1 LDSTATRVRF
11 GAFVFD
17 RETRQL
23 RRGDSPQR
31 LKPQAFD
38 LLDLLIA
45 RAGPPRSR
53 SGRSATASG
62 RDTFVAESTLSSLA
76 AQVRRAL
83 GRDGAKAVRTVHG
96 FGYAFEAE
104 ATEDK
109 AGRGRFSIAAH
120 LTWNRRT
127 IVLVGGENVIGRDAD
142 VEVRIEAP
150 GVSRRHAR
158 ILAEGGRFVLED
170 LESKNGTYLRGVR
183 LSPSAELTDGD
194 EFRLGQTLLVFRVR
208 REAAPTATEPRP

>member
-1 LDSTATRVRF
+1 LDSIATRVRF

-45 RAGPPRSR
+45 RRPAAVSKQEIRDRLWP
-53 SGRSATASG
+53 
-62 RDTFVAESTLSSLA
+62 DTFVSESTLSSLA

-83 GRDGAKAVRTVHG
+83 GREGAKAVRTVHG

-104 ATEDK
+104 ATDEK
-109 AGRGRFSIAAH
+109 AGRGRLSIAAQ

-127 IVLVGGENVIGRDAD
+127 LVLVDGENVIGRDPD
-142 VEVRIEAP
+142 VAVRIEAP

-158 ILAEGGRFVLED
+158 ILAQGGRFVLED

-183 LSPSAELTDGD
+183 LSTSSELVDGD
-194 EFRLGQTLLVFRVR
+194 EFRLGQTLLVFRVV
-208 REAAPTATEPRP
+208 REAGPTATEPRP